1 MGENKELLSLMELCG
16 HFLYH
21 RRGGKRGQTRI
32 LRLLSERGTM
42 SQRQLQDILD
52 IKSGSLSEIV
62 RKMESE
68 NLLLR
73 ERHPGDRRNI
83 MIQLTEKGIQTYKEN
98 TRHLQEEE
106 SRLFEALSSQEQQQ
120 LFYLLSKLLTDWKD
134 HFEQSL
140 FQHRKPASA
149 DDFPENTNNCSRN
162 EGGTIC

>member
-52 IKSGSLSEIV
+52 IKAGSLSEIV

-68 NLLLR
+68 GLLLR

-98 TRHLQEEE
+98 TLHLQEEE
-106 SRLFEALSSQEQQQ
+106 SILFEALSRQEQQQ
-120 LFYLLSKLLTDWKD
+120 LYTLLSKLLADWKG

-140 FQHRKPASA
+140 FQHRKLVSA
-149 DDFPENTNNCSRN
+149 ADLPEKKNNCCGKMK
-162 EGGTIC
+162 EE

>member
-32 LRLLSERGTM
+32 LRLLYEHGEM

-62 RKMESE
+62 RKMETE
-68 NLLLR
+68 GLILR
-73 ERHPGDRRNI
+73 QKHPEDRRNI
-83 MIQLTEKGIQTYKEN
+83 MIRITEKGIQTCLE
-98 TRHLQEEE
+98 TTLHLQEEE
-106 SRLFEALSSQEQQQ
+106 RILFEALSRQEQQQ
-120 LFYLLSKLLTDWKD
+120 LFYLLSKLLIDWKD